1 MNPSKVTI
9 NGESIKNMNLKYL
22 RDNIGVVS
30 QEPVLFETT
39 VRENI
44 RMGRLDVTDEEIKEA
59 LKQANAYDFIEKLP
73 NKLDTNVGT
82 GGSTLSGRS

>member
-1 MNPSKVTI
+1 MNI
-9 NGESIKNMNLKYL
+9 RYL

-39 VRENI
+39 IRENI
-44 RMGRLDVTDEEIKEA
+44 RMGRLNVTDDEIKEA

-82 GGSTLSGRS
+82 GGSTLSGLRSYW

>member
-1 MNPSKVTI
+1 
-9 NGESIKNMNLKYL
+9 
-22 RDNIGVVS
+22 
-30 QEPVLFETT
+30 
-39 VRENI
+39 
-44 RMGRLDVTDEEIKEA
+44 MGRLDVTDEEIKEA